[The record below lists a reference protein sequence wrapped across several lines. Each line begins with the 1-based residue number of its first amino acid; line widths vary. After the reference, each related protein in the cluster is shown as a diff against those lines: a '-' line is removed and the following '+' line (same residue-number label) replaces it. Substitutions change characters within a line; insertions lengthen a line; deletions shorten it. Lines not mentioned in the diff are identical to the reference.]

1 MISGLRND
9 PLPRAVWAKG
19 GAGLEC
25 YGHVT
30 DVVVLQTLNSAIILS
45 GSDHVVGKKWLA
57 VSFERTLN
65 ITISY
70 CMVSVQNVSCIIIY
84 ST

>member
-1 MISGLRND
+1 MISGLKND

-30 DVVVLQTLNSAIILS
+30 DAVVLQSAIILS

-65 ITISY
+65 INISY